1 MDNIARPSGYRKR
14 RSVKIDEFSYRK
26 KPLTN
31 SEIVQCLEESDCS
44 SDDFHPNSD
53 YDGSSSSTEDEDKAL
68 LDSNLQDM
76 EATNTVQINQPAQG
90 STSTIWRDTGMLRNF
105 PFKKQQKLLVP
116 IPGEGR
122 PVDFFKMIIDD
133 NFLQT
138 ISEQTNKNAV
148 DILCQP
154 QTSEKSRITEWKDV
168 TVDEMKIFIALLL
181 HTGTISLSRLNDYW
195 KTDPLFDIPV
205 FRKYMSRNRFLL
217 ILRCLH
223 FTSTETDAND
233 RLGKIRS
240 VIDFFNNKME
250 RIYYPGRELSL
261 DEAMVLWR
269 GRLQFRQYIKNKRHK
284 YGIKLYMLTEPN
296 GLILKF
302 RVYEGSSDV
311 YGGAGHTGKIVLHLL
326 EEKLDNGHAVYLDN
340 FYNSVDL
347 AIKLL
352 EQDTYC
358 TGTLRAD
365 RKQNPREVI
374 TTKLKRGENKSMF
387 FNGVHVG
394 KWRDKRNVI
403 YITTEFGNEMAVFR
417 NKRGQESDKPS
428 AIIGYNKFMS
438 GIDRQDQMMS
448 YYPCGRKTIRWYKKL
463 FVHVLQMSLI
473 NAFYLHNKYAQ
484 RGRLYDFRL
493 DVINNLLSSSSM
505 PSVRLVIMNVS
516 HTISKIEKKAKEIK
530 GSRESKRVSRKEC
543 KVCRQKKIRKQT
555 VYECKTCPG
564 NPGFC
569 LECFETYH
577 VNLV

>member
-1 MDNIARPSGYRKR
+1 MDNIAGPSGYRKR
-14 RSVKIDEFSYRK
+14 SSVKIDEFSYRK

-44 SDDFHPNSD
+44 SDDSHPNSD

-68 LDSNLQDM
+68 LDSNLQDL
-76 EATNTVQINQPAQG
+76 EATNTVQFNQTAQG
-90 STSTIWRDTGMLRNF
+90 STNTIWRDTGMLRKF

-122 PVDFFKMIIDD
+122 PIDFFKMIIDD

-217 ILRCLH
+217 IVRCLH
-223 FTSTETDAND
+223 FTSEETDVSD

-311 YGGAGHTGKIVLHLL
+311 YSGAGHTGKIVLHLL

-352 EQDTYC
+352 EHDTYC

-403 YITTEFGNEMAVFR
+403 YITTEFGKEMAVFR
-417 NKRGQESDKPS
+417 NKRGQESNKPS

-473 NAFYLHNKYAQ
+473 NAFYLHNQYAQ

-493 DVINNLLSSSSM
+493 DVIKNLLSSRST
-505 PSVRLVIMNVS
+505 PSIRPAIMNVS

-530 GSRESKRVSRKEC
+530 GSQESKRVSRKEC

-577 VNLV
+577 KNVV